1 MSTASQERRPGSR
14 LLRTGL
20 LALWGLFA
28 GFPVYW
34 MAVTAFKQ
42 PRDIYQG
49 PYFIPFVDFTPTL
62 RAWEYIA
69 GPARETVFHG
79 LVNSLLFS
87 AGSAFVAVVL
97 GAFAAYGLARY
108 SYKYGPW
115 RNDDLS
121 LLIVSQRIM
130 PPIVAVIALFAMF
143 RAAQLLDTRVG
154 MVIAYTW
161 FNLPLTVFLLTDFMR
176 RIPVELEQAAAL
188 DGYGKFAQIWKVVLP
203 LAMPG
208 LAAAYLLAFFFSW
221 NDFILAL
228 MLTFRDA
235 VTLPIVIT
243 NLSAQM
249 EPRWWLISA
258 IGLLAMV
265 PPIVAVSLLDRFIER
280 RVLHGPRGDE

>member
-1 MSTASQERRPGSR
+1 MTTASQERRPGSR

-69 GPARETVFHG
+69 GPARDTVFHG
-79 LVNSLLFS
+79 LVNSLLFA

-108 SYKYGPW
+108 RYKYGPY

-121 LLIVSQRIM
+121 LLIVSQRMM

-143 RAAQLLDTRVG
+143 RAAQLIDTRVG
-154 MVIAYTW
+154 MLIAYTW

-208 LAAAYLLAFFFSW
+208 LAAAYLLSFFFSW

-280 RVLHGPRGDE
+280 RVLHAPRGDE

>member
-42 PRDIYQG
+42 PRDIFQG